1 MSDEVDNGQMKKE
14 WFRVPTVVQ
23 QIETPRSTDPIMR
36 PCADREEKRV
46 THGATTTGKESRRS
60 LTSNPNQRSLPGADR
75 PGPLD
80 LDVVE
85 ANEERVDAFQTTP
98 SSAARISESN
108 RFERNFFAQRAT
120 VPNVAIRSG
129 VFICPWWRQHPIS
142 ADLLRQCLKG
152 ELEHDNLSTR
162 PH

>member
-108 RFERNFFAQRAT
+108 RFERNFLCSTGYGSKCRHPVRCLHLPVVETTPNKRGFATPMPQRGT
-120 VPNVAIRSG
+120 G
-129 VFICPWWRQHPIS
+129 
-142 ADLLRQCLKG
+142 
-152 ELEHDNLSTR
+152 T
-162 PH
+162 

>member
-1 MSDEVDNGQMKKE
+1 MRFK
-14 WFRVPTVVQ
+14 
-23 QIETPRSTDPIMR
+23 PRR
-36 PCADREEKRV
+36 
-46 THGATTTGKESRRS
+46 
-60 LTSNPNQRSLPGADR
+60 LLQL
-75 PGPLD
+75 
-80 LDVVE
+80 
-85 ANEERVDAFQTTP
+85 AFQNRTVL
-98 SSAARISESN
+98 SEI
-108 RFERNFFAQRAT
+108 FFAQRAT